1 MFSLR
6 RCATLRLYLA
16 AGSKN
21 ARFPSAISPWFD
33 RRQKARYYSRRTGG
47 ARHRCLAGSELIW
60 RLQFTMR
67 VIGSRKGSKIAL
79 LRECTMAAGVLIF
92 LPPSGAPANCVAHC
106 LLIQRGMEANAQG
119 SSVAEWSE
127 SSGILREDLGTVEAP
142 LDSIDSECEKTK
154 QNFLESPSVSKKERV
169 ERYVRLHTLGIDDHL
184 DLVPASS
191 WTADKTNPKL
201 IVKIEPPRCK

>member
-1 MFSLR
+1 MRASPD
-6 RCATLRLYLA
+6 
-16 AGSKN
+16 GSKC
-21 ARFPSAISPWFD
+21 AP
-33 RRQKARYYSRRTGG
+33 
-47 ARHRCLAGSELIW
+47 
-60 RLQFTMR
+60 
-67 VIGSRKGSKIAL
+67 IGFREVSKIIL
-79 LRECTMAAGVLIF
+79 LRKCTMAAGVLILS
-92 LPPSGAPANCVAHC
+92 LPSSALANCVAHC

-169 ERYVRLHTLGIDDHL
+169 ERYVRLHTLGINDHL
-184 DLVPASS
+184 NLVPASS
-191 WTADKTNPKL
+191 WTADKANPKL

>member
-1 MFSLR
+1 MIEDD
-6 RCATLRLYLA
+6 RCAPRVGFGRRLEIK
-16 AGSKN
+16 SS
-21 ARFPSAISPWFD
+21 FPSAIGLIVAKSSILFETNW
-33 RRQKARYYSRRTGG
+33 RSAASLSRGIGT
-47 ARHRCLAGSELIW
+47 HL
-60 RLQFTMR
+60 RLQFKMR
-67 VIGSRKGSKIAL
+67 VIGSRKGSKITL
-79 LRECTMAAGVLIF
+79 LRKCTMAAGVLIF
-92 LPPSGAPANCVAHC
+92 LLPSGAPANCVAHC

-119 SSVAEWSE
+119 SSVAEWSQ
-127 SSGILREDLGTVEAP
+127 SSGILREDLGTVAAP